1 MPNVPAESLCN
12 FVTSM
17 FSAAG
22 CEVQESQAI
31 ARHLVDAN
39 LTGHDSHGVIRI
51 PIYLRRVPTGAVRCN
66 QHVSTLMD
74 AGAVVILD
82 GNGGFGQVIG
92 EQAMG
97 IGMAKAK
104 ALGAAVVALR
114 NTHHLGRIGDWA
126 AMCAAE
132 GFASI
137 HFVNIVDSGRG
148 VAPYGGVE
156 RRVGTN
162 PFCCGL
168 PVAGG
173 EPLILDMATSIVAEG
188 KVWVAR
194 NKGVPV
200 PVGWLVSPD
209 GSYTTDPKAYEAT
222 PPAALVPFGEHK
234 GGGLQWFVEMFA
246 GALTG
251 GGCNLGQSTGRVQNN
266 MLSIIMKLSV
276 FDATDHL
283 NQEVTS
289 FIKWM
294 KSSKPREAGGEILSP
309 GEPERRRRQQ
319 RLKDGIPLDD
329 TTWKGLLECA
339 AKLGVKA
346 PEC

>member
-1 MPNVPAESLCN
+1 MPIVPAVSLRN
-12 FVTSM
+12 FVVSI

-22 CEVQESQAI
+22 CQAEEAQAI

-51 PIYLRRVPTGAVRCN
+51 PIYLGRVPTGGVRCN
-66 QHVSTLMD
+66 QHVSTIVD

-92 EQAMG
+92 EEAMRV
-97 IGMAKAK
+97 GMAKA
-104 ALGAAVVALR
+104 ATLGAAVVGLR
-114 NTHHLGRIGDWA
+114 NSHHLGRISDWA
-126 AMCAAE
+126 DMCAAQ

-148 VAPYGGVE
+148 VAPFGGVE

-173 EPLILDMATSIVAEG
+173 EPIILDMATSIVAEG

-200 PVGWLVSPD
+200 PVGWLIAPD
-209 GSYTTDPKAYEAT
+209 GNYTTDPKTYEAN

-234 GGGLQWFVEMFA
+234 GGGLQWFSEMFA

-266 MLSIIMKLSV
+266 MLSIIMRLSA
-276 FDATDHL
+276 FGNTTHL
-283 NQEVTS
+283 NREVAC
-289 FIKWM
+289 FVQWM
-294 KSSKPREAGGEILSP
+294 KSSKSREGGEVLSP

-319 RLKDGIPLDD
+319 RMKDGISLDD
-329 TTWKGLLECA
+329 NTWKSLADA
-339 AKLGVKA
+339 AATVGVK
-346 PEC
+346 PPVF